1 MLVDHAIN
9 ALGEDELERITREE
23 LQEDE
28 EEVNEAIDGII
39 EWINTCP
46 HLSNARQD
54 REFLR

>member
-1 MLVDHAIN
+1 MDHAIN

-23 LQEDE
+23 LHEVE

-39 EWINTCP
+39 DWINTCP